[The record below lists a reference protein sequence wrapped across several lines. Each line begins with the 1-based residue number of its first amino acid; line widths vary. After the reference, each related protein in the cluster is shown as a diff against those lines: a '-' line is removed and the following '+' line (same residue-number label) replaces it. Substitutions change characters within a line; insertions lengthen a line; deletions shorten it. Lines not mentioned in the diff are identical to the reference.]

1 MGVYLG
7 REAGGERRGESDGI
21 EVGFENDLKSVEA
34 GLQIDRYRDAIVKLR
49 LVPSC
54 CVIFDLEPLS
64 LSLIPRS
71 LNLFLVYLYL
81 CHLAILYL
89 DQHAHTLHHL
99 ESLLTISLD
108 NLCLDN
114 LDIFKEDLENQ
125 SCRSLCL

>member
-1 MGVYLG
+1 MKDRDLMLELNIL
-7 REAGGERRGESDGI
+7 RLTISLEA
-21 EVGFENDLKSVEA
+21 
-34 GLQIDRYRDAIVKLR
+34 R

-114 LDIFKEDLENQ
+114 LDIFKEDLEYK
-125 SCRSLCL
+125 SLRKSLYLILELS